1 MENELGKM
9 SLVFSPVSQKEKNKT
24 RRKMGFGQLEKH
36 NELEP
41 SRENQFEFG
50 KSQCPKRLDG
60 GLWEGLHPTSKLHSW
75 VKRRLSAAAQCF
87 GLCLSA

>member
-1 MENELGKM
+1 MENGLGKM

-41 SRENQFEFG
+41 SRG
-50 KSQCPKRLDG
+50 KS
-60 GLWEGLHPTSKLHSW
+60 
-75 VKRRLSAAAQCF
+75 V
-87 GLCLSA
+87 